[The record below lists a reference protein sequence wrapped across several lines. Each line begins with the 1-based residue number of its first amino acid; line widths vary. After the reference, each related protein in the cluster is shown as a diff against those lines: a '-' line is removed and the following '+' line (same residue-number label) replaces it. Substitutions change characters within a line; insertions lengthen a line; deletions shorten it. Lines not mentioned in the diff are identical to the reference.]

1 MVTLALGV
9 MLLTAQGT
17 KPDEYNEKWLCDLY
31 AGAQCYATS
40 CQKDAKER
48 CEQVSKPCQKTSRKT
63 PVTKDRADR
72 TAACAKAILQ
82 SKCGAPL
89 PSECSGVTGH

>member
-9 MLLTAQGT
+9 LLLTSQGT

-31 AGAQCYATS
+31 AGAQCYATA
-40 CQKDAKER
+40 CQKDGKAR
-48 CEQVSKPCQKTSRKT
+48 CEQASKPCKSTSRKT
-63 PVTKDRADR
+63 PVTKDRAER

-82 SKCGAPL
+82 SKCGAPQ
-89 PSECSGVTGH
+89 PPECSGVTGH